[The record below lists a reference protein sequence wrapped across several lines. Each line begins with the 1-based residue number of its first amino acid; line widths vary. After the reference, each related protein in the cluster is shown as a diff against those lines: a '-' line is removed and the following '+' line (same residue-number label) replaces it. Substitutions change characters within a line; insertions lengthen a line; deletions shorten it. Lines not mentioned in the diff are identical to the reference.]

1 MSTKVGTYF
10 DLKYAKK
17 WFVRQQGGC
26 SSPDHFEPFSTDLML
41 DSYMYLYQS
50 DSVKE
55 CCCACGRPDGIGTV
69 LHEERDRFLEIKDRL
84 RRLLE
89 HQLTNFRYALMSR
102 D

>member
-41 DSYMYLYQS
+41 DSYMYLYHQS

-55 CCCACGRPDGIGTV
+55 CCCACGVDIAGQT
-69 LHEERDRFLEIKDRL
+69 
-84 RRLLE
+84 
-89 HQLTNFRYALMSR
+89 ALAQCYTKNVTGSSR
-102 D
+102 SRTGFVDFSNTS